1 MKRFTIS
8 TLLSGVF
15 FLTSCNNFLNQEP
28 LDQLSPNEYLTTE
41 SNIAAFVT
49 DQYQVLPTHGTYGY
63 GTFEIDNNTD
73 NMAGMQPNVMYAP
86 GYWKVGQGDNQAVSA
101 SLRYFSLGEVTTSGL
116 GGAAAMTVNPY
127 ELSLDMG
134 YSRKLSEKFSMG
146 VVFRYIYSALGVPTS
161 ESESQMSGASA
172 FAADIAGYYT
182 TYPVIGRNECQW
194 SWGWNLSNIGS
205 KVNYDGG
212 NDPAFLPAQLR
223 LGTSFTFPLAD
234 YHLLSLNLDLSKILV
249 PTRPRQNDYDMAT
262 SEGQA
267 QYQDDLQE
275 WKNMSSIS
283 GLFKSF
289 GDAPGGF
296 KEELQ
301 EIRFSL
307 GGEYSYN
314 DQFFVRAGYYWE
326 HPNKGNRQYLG
337 FGAGFQ
343 LKVVKLDASYMLA
356 TAASSPLDQ
365 TLRFTLSFDLE
376 GIKDLFG
383 RR

>member
-1 MKRFTIS
+1 
-8 TLLSGVF
+8 
-15 FLTSCNNFLNQEP
+15 
-28 LDQLSPNEYLTTE
+28 
-41 SNIAAFVT
+41 
-49 DQYQVLPTHGTYGY
+49 
-63 GTFEIDNNTD
+63 
-73 NMAGMQPNVMYAP
+73 
-86 GYWKVGQGDNQAVSA
+86 
-101 SLRYFSLGEVTTSGL
+101 
-116 GGAAAMTVNPY
+116 MTVNPY

>member
-1 MKRFTIS
+1 
-8 TLLSGVF
+8 
-15 FLTSCNNFLNQEP
+15 
-28 LDQLSPNEYLTTE
+28 
-41 SNIAAFVT
+41 
-49 DQYQVLPTHGTYGY
+49 
-63 GTFEIDNNTD
+63 
-73 NMAGMQPNVMYAP
+73 
-86 GYWKVGQGDNQAVSA
+86 
-101 SLRYFSLGEVTTSGL
+101 
-116 GGAAAMTVNPY
+116 
-127 ELSLDMG
+127 MG
-134 YSRKLSEKFSMG
+134 FG
-146 VVFRYIYSALGVPTS
+146 
-161 ESESQMSGASA
+161 
-172 FAADIAGYYT
+172 
-182 TYPVIGRNECQW
+182 
-194 SWGWNLSNIGS
+194 
-205 KVNYDGG
+205 YDGG

-223 LGTSFTFPLAD
+223 LGTSFTVPLAD